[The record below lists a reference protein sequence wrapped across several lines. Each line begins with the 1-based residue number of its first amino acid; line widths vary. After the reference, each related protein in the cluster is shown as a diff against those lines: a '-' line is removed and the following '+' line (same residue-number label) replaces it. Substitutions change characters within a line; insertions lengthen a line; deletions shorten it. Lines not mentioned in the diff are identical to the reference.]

1 MAKRKQNN
9 PIQELWNKLP
19 AYARSRYAI
28 MIVAFLFVMI
38 VVDRHDL
45 LTQLHLRRTVNQL
58 EQEREL
64 YQTQIEEAKAER
76 LDMEINRERFARE
89 TYFMQRDNEDVFII
103 VDEDETES
111 NN

>member
-1 MAKRKQNN
+1 MAKRKQKN
-9 PIQELWNKLP
+9 PLQEIWNKLP
-19 AYARSRYAI
+19 AYARSRYAL
-28 MIVAFLFVMI
+28 MIVVFLFVMI
-38 VVDRHDL
+38 VVDRHDI

-64 YQTQIEEAKAER
+64 YQAQIEEAKAER

-103 VDEDETES
+103 VEDEEDPE
-111 NN
+111 N